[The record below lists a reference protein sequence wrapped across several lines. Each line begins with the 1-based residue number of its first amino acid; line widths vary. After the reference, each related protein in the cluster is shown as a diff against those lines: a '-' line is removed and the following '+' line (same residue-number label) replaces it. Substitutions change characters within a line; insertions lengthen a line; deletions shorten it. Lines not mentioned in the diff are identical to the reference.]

1 MHVIHM
7 VNLDDDV
14 SRALKGNKEDGV
26 YSGPPQD
33 QGSSVY
39 EGWRKRP
46 NDL

>member
-14 SRALKGNKEDGV
+14 SRALKGDKDDGV

-33 QGSSVY
+33 QGPSVCRDGGR
-39 EGWRKRP
+39 E
-46 NDL
+46 LTA